1 MFGQI
6 TPVVKNLLILNILLF
21 VVKFVAET
29 KGIDLDSMLGLHS
42 FGTPL
47 FEPYQLIS
55 HFFMHGDFFHILFN
69 MFVLISFG
77 PILEKIWGAK
87 RFAIMYLVSAFGA
100 VLLYNGLTYFNVIEL
115 KQAIGSSDI
124 LANLDAIIRENPI
137 GPEVQEKA
145 NAYLQ
150 NAAKNQ
156 YVYDN
161 SIQYMIRAYVPMLG
175 ASGAIM
181 GLMASFA
188 ILFPNTQLQLLFPP
202 IPIKAKYLIG
212 GYFLLDLYLSIYQ
225 VSGDNVAHLAH
236 VGGAVA
242 GGILVLIWRKRS
254 NNFY

>member
-21 VVKFVAET
+21 VVKLVAET

-47 FEPYQLIS
+47 FEPYQLIT
-55 HFFMHGDFFHILFN
+55 HFFMHGNFFHILFN
-69 MFVLISFG
+69 MFVLMSFG

-87 RFAIMYLVSAFGA
+87 RFAIMYIVSAFGA
-100 VLLYNGLTYFNVIEL
+100 VLLYNGIAYFQIVEL
-115 KQAIGSSDI
+115 KQAIGSSDV

-137 GPEVQEKA
+137 GPAAQDKA

-150 NAAKNQ
+150 TAVKTQNA
-156 YVYDN
+156 YDN
-161 SIQYMIRAYVPMLG
+161 SIAYMIRSYIPMLG

-202 IPIKAKYLIG
+202 IPVKAKYLIG
-212 GYFLLDLYLSIYQ
+212 GYFLLDLYLSIFQ
-225 VSGDNVAHLAH
+225 QSGDNVAHLAH

-242 GGILVLIWRKRS
+242 GGILVLIWRKR
-254 NNFY
+254 

>member
-145 NAYLQ
+145 NDYLQ